1 MVNDPGT
8 GFEHDRL
15 SMSGLN
21 ALAAMLGVDPAQLS
35 DAIGEPWSD
44 GQDGPGSLR
53 EFTTFTGRENPRTPG
68 RDLIA
73 IRVDHHDRT
82 VEVAHAVGVPLPNG
96 RMQWAMAE
104 PRTSVPIDVDELAEW
119 AAEHDRFE
127 IDTTPAGLKAA
138 MLAELAAGISRVAEV
153 AMLRGTSWT

>member
-1 MVNDPGT
+1 
-8 GFEHDRL
+8 
-15 SMSGLN
+15 MSGLDE
-21 ALAAMLGVDPAQLS
+21 LATLLGVDPAQLS
-35 DAIGEPWSD
+35 DAIGEPWSE

-53 EFTTFTGRENPRTPG
+53 EYTTFTGRENPRTPG

-96 RMQWAMAE
+96 KMQWAMAE
-104 PRTSVPIDVDELAEW
+104 PRTIVPIDVDEFAEW
-119 AAEHDRFE
+119 MAEHDLF
-127 IDTTPAGLKAA
+127 DNTPAGLKAA

-153 AMLRGTSWT
+153 AMLRGTSWS